1 MSNLQLVK
9 YQTFIDHLETGLVS
23 DVVIYNFSTDV
34 EITYKFNSTAYGT
47 RGSFGSNQD
56 TLLHRTLEQKRIEY
70 TLLNE
75 KYEGPEITSSKFS
88 EYTSVFIFA
97 VPVVLAFVVFVQAIV
112 IKRLT
117 NKLVV
122 KNDGS

>member
-47 RGSFGSNQD
+47 QGSFGSHQD
-56 TLLHRTLEQKRIEY
+56 TLLHRTLEQKSIQY

-75 KYEGPEITSSKFS
+75 KYEGPEIASNKFS

-117 NKLVV
+117 NKLII
-122 KNDGS
+122 KSNGS